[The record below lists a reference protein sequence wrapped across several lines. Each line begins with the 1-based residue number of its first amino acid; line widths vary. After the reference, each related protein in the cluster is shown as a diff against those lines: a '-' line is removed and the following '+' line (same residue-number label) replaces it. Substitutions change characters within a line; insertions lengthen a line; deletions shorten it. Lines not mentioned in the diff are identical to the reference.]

1 MHENRA
7 GSGEVEA
14 DARGYRSG
22 WAMRSG
28 GMKRS
33 MNIIVHRRE
42 ARREMGYII
51 ISYSSNH
58 ITFFRNRGTSY
69 TPGCLRGSKLL
80 LSVAALLLGVPAELL
95 SRVSGDGTDDGVY
108 RSSMYNTISTN
119 VFEIAKE

>member
-1 MHENRA
+1 MER
-7 GSGEVEA
+7 
-14 DARGYRSG
+14 
-22 WAMRSG
+22 RSG
-28 GMKRS
+28 GMEGAVYS
-33 MNIIVHRRE
+33 VPETRRKGKL
-42 ARREMGYII
+42 RWKMGYII

-69 TPGCLRGSKLL
+69 MPGCLRGSKLL